1 MLGYLGGQLTTK
13 SQFGQVSE
21 YFGMDDVRCT
31 GKEASIF
38 DCSYTTSDNCGADEG
53 MGVICSGSSGR
64 SILRLQNLFE

>member
-1 MLGYLGGQLTTK
+1 MLGYPGGQLTRK

-31 GKEASIF
+31 GNEASIF

-53 MGVICSGSSGR
+53 MGVICSGDSG
-64 SILRLQNLFE
+64 RLQNLFE